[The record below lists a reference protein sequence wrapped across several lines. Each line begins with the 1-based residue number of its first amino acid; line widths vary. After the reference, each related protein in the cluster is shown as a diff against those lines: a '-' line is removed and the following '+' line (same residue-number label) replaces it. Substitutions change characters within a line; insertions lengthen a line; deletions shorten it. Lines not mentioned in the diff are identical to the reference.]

1 METPNCNH
9 LQIYSSN
16 DLLIDAVDS
25 VSILHQLGVE
35 ENMGILTLV
44 EGTSWD
50 ISNPVNNEMFI
61 ISTDAGFLNHQQY
74 H

>member
-1 METPNCNH
+1 METPNFNH

-44 EGTSWD
+44 EGTS
-50 ISNPVNNEMFI
+50 
-61 ISTDAGFLNHQQY
+61 
-74 H
+74 